1 MRGDKTLSCR
11 TSPCSYF
18 GSRGSFASAA
28 FFKSMAKRHVPSQK
42 SSAAQPAD
50 EISAVVFFSLGM
62 SWHHQQSA
70 EGIHALKDALTDA
83 IDYGAQVINIAG
95 FGCLASNQ
103 QSSIPA
109 DEVIYRYSSNNHQ
122 NNIGPNY
129 LYFLLI

>member
-1 MRGDKTLSCR
+1 MT
-11 TSPCSYF
+11 
-18 GSRGSFASAA
+18 
-28 FFKSMAKRHVPSQK
+28 KRHVPSQK
-42 SSAAQPAD
+42 SSAAQPTS

-70 EGIHALKDALTDA
+70 EGIHTLKDALTDA

-103 QSSIPA
+103 KSSIPA